1 MTAVHTGDEPASEEG
16 EVSRLRRDRRHLG
29 NLSPARG
36 PARYGP
42 ATYSGRVTW
51 LAIVLALC
59 SAFAAGLSTS
69 VQHHAAENAPESVR
83 GAVGLMRHLVGRP
96 WWLVG
101 QALGIVTVLFHAAAL
116 HYGPLA
122 LVQPLVITGIVFAVP
137 IRAAISRRLPP
148 RRELGAVTLTALGLA
163 AFLVASSPGES
174 DVAARGS
181 LQIGLTAGVAALA
194 YAVIAVAQRVQ
205 DGQSRAFLLGV
216 AAGLLFGLVAV
227 TLKISVHELADG
239 GLVGMAGSWA
249 TWALVVLGLSGVA
262 TNQLAYHSARLSASM
277 PVLNI
282 VDVLVAL
289 GFGYIVFEE
298 VPRHTPLALVVEVV
312 AMGAIAVGLWQL
324 ARFEDVHQDEDR
336 VGESAGESADGTAS
350 TERRGG

>member
-1 MTAVHTGDEPASEEG
+1 
-16 EVSRLRRDRRHLG
+16 
-29 NLSPARG
+29 
-36 PARYGP
+36 
-42 ATYSGRVTW
+42 VTW
-51 LAIVLALC
+51 LAIVLALS

-69 VQHHAAENAPESVR
+69 VQHHAAENAPDHVT
-83 GAVGLMRHLVGRP
+83 GIVGLMRHLVGRP

-122 LVQPLVITGIVFAVP
+122 LVQPLVISGIVFAVP

-148 RRELGAVTLTALGLA
+148 RRELGAVSLTALGLA
-163 AFLVASSPGES
+163 AFLVASRPQQS
-174 DVAARGS
+174 DVTARGG
-181 LQIGLTAGVAALA
+181 LQVGLTAGVAVVA
-194 YAVIAVAQRVQ
+194 YAVILVARRVR

-227 TLKISVHELADG
+227 TLKISVHELSVG
-239 GLVGMAGSWA
+239 GLSAFATSWA
-249 TWALVVLGLSGVA
+249 TVALVVVGLSGVA
-262 TNQLAYHSARLSASM
+262 TNQLAYHAARLSASM

-298 VPRHTPLALVVEVV
+298 VPRHTPLALVVEIV

-324 ARFEDVHQDEDR
+324 ARFEDVHQDEER
-336 VGESAGESADGTAS
+336 ATTGRADDAAS
-350 TERRGG
+350 TDRRGG